1 MLDFQHT
8 TTERVRVCFS
18 VTEGTGYKDLLMP
31 EMKRTLATSFSN
43 VVYVLK
49 KAAVSLFGYGV
60 SHKSMA
66 LSDSKARTV
75 SYLLSKL
82 ENWFIK
88 TVAPAHIFPERS
100 KPI

>member
-8 TTERVRVCFS
+8 TTERVCVCFS

-49 KAAVSLFGYGV
+49 EAAVSLFGYGV